1 MVKNQIG
8 GKHKHQAKKIM
19 VDSSKSMKFVIS
31 TDPNEIYAIIT
42 KKYGNNI
49 FEVHCIDDKIRLCIV
64 RGKFRGRHKKSNFVN
79 IGSWVLIG
87 LREWETQKENQKT
100 KCDLLELYSMSDVD
114 RLQKTISANWK
125 ILINNDLSK
134 IEKSG
139 EEDDNIIFTHD
150 VEEQIIPSQPITLT
164 ISEET
169 DESWIDFDAI

>member
-87 LREWETQKENQKT
+87 LRDWETHKENQKT

-139 EEDDNIIFTHD
+139 EEDDNIIFTHE
-150 VEEQIIPSQPITLT
+150 VEEQVIPSQPITLT